1 MGADKK
7 VSSFLLVIRWTFGK
21 LRLTLLVKEGFG
33 GWVLIFNQNINVYNE
48 FRCIQ
53 LVRKYQVISLAGL
66 YDQINYN

>member
-33 GWVLIFNQNINVYNE
+33 GWVLIFNQNINVYNKY
-48 FRCIQ
+48 RCKQ
-53 LVRKYQVISLAGL
+53 LDKKYQVISLAGL